1 MDGEL
6 RHEWQLKRNCSLT
19 PSQAMTALAI
29 LCGMTF
35 AVGMAFMLIHGAW
48 VILGFS
54 GVEMLAAIAAFLC
67 YARHATD
74 GEHIAVAD
82 DCLLVEKVSAGST
95 RQLRLDPHVVRVSL
109 PRSRRDMIVL
119 EARGIRVE
127 IGRYVNESVRRQVAQ
142 ELRRDL
148 ASRSLV

>member
-1 MDGEL
+1 MDGGR

-19 PSQAMTALAI
+19 PSQAMKALAL
-29 LCGMTF
+29 LCGLTF
-35 AVGMAFMLIHGAW
+35 AVGMTFMLVHGAW

-54 GVEMLAAIAAFLC
+54 GVEMLVVVAAFL
-67 YARHATD
+67 YHARHAID
-74 GEHIAVAD
+74 SEHIAVAD
-82 DCLLVEKVSAGST
+82 DCLLVEQVSAGST
-95 RQLRLDPHVVRVSL
+95 RQVRLDPHLVRVTP

-127 IGRYVNESVRRQVAQ
+127 VGRHVTESVRRQVAQ